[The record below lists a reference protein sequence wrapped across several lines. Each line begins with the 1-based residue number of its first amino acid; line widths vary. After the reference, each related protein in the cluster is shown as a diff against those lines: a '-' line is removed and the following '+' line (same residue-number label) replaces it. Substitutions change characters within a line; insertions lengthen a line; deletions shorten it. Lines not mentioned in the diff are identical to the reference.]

1 MICAEGRGG
10 TWLSVSLL
18 IITPVYRTGLQGRFL
33 LEVLPV
39 AYEIES
45 NDFVQNHGA
54 FIFMKS
60 FEKELDV
67 VDVSTDG

>member
-1 MICAEGRGG
+1 LADG
-10 TWLSVSLL
+10 LDP
-18 IITPVYRTGLQGRFL
+18 PVYRTGFQGRLL

-45 NDFVQNHGA
+45 NDFVQTHGA
-54 FIFMKS
+54 FTFMKP